1 MRWPRAMR
9 LMPANCVA
17 SASPQ
22 SPQSRK
28 VPLPMSTM
36 LPLNRLSVLMFAAAL
51 TFGAAPL
58 RAETRVDAVHVSAS
72 AQDADTVK
80 PQRKMTRAEKRAL
93 VKAQAEAQE
102 ARVEL
107 KASVKRA
114 SMLKPVKGRI
124 WCVPFAREASGIQ
137 LKGNAGT
144 WWGKAAG
151 LYNRSK
157 LPQVGAVMNFAS
169 SRKMPMGHVAV
180 VSNVLDSRRIQI
192 DHANWVR
199 NKVTLDQTVIDVSDA
214 NDWSQVRVVN
224 ADGSLGRV
232 NPVHGFISN

>member
-1 MRWPRAMR
+1 MTTR
-9 LMPANCVA
+9 LFAVLLAATLAFPAA
-17 SASPQ
+17 
-22 SPQSRK
+22 
-28 VPLPMSTM
+28 
-36 LPLNRLSVLMFAAAL
+36 
-51 TFGAAPL
+51 
-58 RAETRVDAVHVSAS
+58 AETREPVKPIHVSAS
-72 AQDADTVK
+72 AEDVSAAQPV
-80 PQRKMTRAEKRAL
+80 RKMTRAEKRAL
-93 VKAQAEAQE
+93 AKAQAEAE
-102 ARVEL
+102 VARAEL

-114 SMLKPVKGRI
+114 SLLKPVKGRI

-151 LYNRSK
+151 IYNRSR

-199 NKVTLDQTVIDVSDA
+199 NKVTLDQTVIDVSEA

-232 NPVHGFISN
+232 NPVLGFISN